1 MPFVSAY
8 KKDRAFRVWILI
20 TLFCALFALIYEYFS
35 FGVYSV
41 YMLLMP
47 LCPLLLG
54 ALPALLNGRQLGR
67 FWNDGVLLL
76 SAGCLLQGILEIY
89 GTDSS
94 CPLGIMALGGIS
106 ILLGALFLLWKES
119 RS

>member
-8 KKDRAFRVWILI
+8 KTNRAFRIWLFLS
-20 TLFCALFALIYEYFS
+20 LFCLLFAVVYEFFS

-41 YMLLMP
+41 YMLLFP

-54 ALPALLNGRQLGR
+54 AVPALFTGNMGR

-94 CPLGIMALGGIS
+94 CPLGMMLLGGIS
-106 ILLGALFLLWKES
+106 VLLGALLLLRKER